1 MGPGIKIVKSL
12 IKIKSIKTDKRLM
25 NLKTERIN
33 IRPVSLSDKESIF
46 VYRSDPE
53 THKYLSLIPNT
64 VDDVENFIKKA
75 SNVIDVP
82 GTWFQFVII
91 EQLNNQ
97 VIGDIGIHFLDT
109 DPENKQVEIGYTLD
123 RRYRGNGYATE
134 ALTVIINYLF
144 TRLNK
149 HRITAS
155 IDPINISS
163 IKLIER
169 LGFRKEA
176 HFIESL
182 FFQGEWVDDL
192 VYAMLSREWI
202 ERNNKMETNDRTR

>member
-1 MGPGIKIVKSL
+1 
-12 IKIKSIKTDKRLM
+12 M

-33 IRPVSLSDKESIF
+33 IRPVSVSDKESNFI
-46 VYRSDPE
+46 YRSDPE
-53 THKYLSLIPNT
+53 TSKYLNLIPKT
-64 VDDVENFIKKA
+64 VDDVEVFIRKC
-75 SNVIDVP
+75 SSIIDVP

-91 EQLNNQ
+91 EKLNNQ
-97 VIGDIGIHFLDT
+97 VIGDIGIHFLET

-123 RRYRGNGYATE
+123 RRYRGKGYATE
-134 ALTVIINYLF
+134 ALTVIINYLI
-144 TRLNK
+144 TYLNK

-155 IDPINISS
+155 IDPINQAS

-182 FFQGEWVDDL
+182 FFHGKWVDDV
-192 VYAMLSREWI
+192 VYAILAKEWI
-202 ERNNKMETNDRTR
+202 KNNGKVTYSVTRF

>member
-1 MGPGIKIVKSL
+1 
-12 IKIKSIKTDKRLM
+12 M
-25 NLKTERIN
+25 NFKTERIN
-33 IRPVSLSDKESIF
+33 IRPVSINDKESIF

-53 THKYLSLIPNT
+53 THKYLSLIPKT
-64 VDDVENFIKKA
+64 VDDVDDFIKK
-75 SNVIDVP
+75 SSSVFNVQ

-91 EQLNNQ
+91 EQLSNQ

-109 DPENKQVEIGYTLD
+109 DPENKQVEIGYTLNKK
-123 RRYRGNGYATE
+123 YHGKGYATE
-134 ALTVIINYLF
+134 ALTVVINYLINY
-144 TRLNK
+144 LNK

-155 IDPINISS
+155 IDPTNIPS

-182 FFQGEWVDDL
+182 FFHGMWVDDV
-192 VYAMLSREWI
+192 VYAILAKEWI
-202 ERNNKMETNDRTR
+202 DRNNKIGNR